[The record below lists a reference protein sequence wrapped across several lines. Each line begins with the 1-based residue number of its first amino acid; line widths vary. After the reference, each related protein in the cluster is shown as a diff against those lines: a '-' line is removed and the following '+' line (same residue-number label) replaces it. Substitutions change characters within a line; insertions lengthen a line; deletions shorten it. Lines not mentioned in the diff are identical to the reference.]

1 MGHFIIC
8 SSPIIGH
15 LAPLLP
21 VGSELRRRGHRVQV
35 LTGRRFSERV
45 AAAGLEH
52 VSLPQEC
59 DFDANDLD
67 AAFPERTKKKGVAKL
82 RFDIDNLFSNPM
94 PHQYRALQEML
105 APGTVDAVLV
115 DSAFCGVLPLA
126 LQPRAQRP
134 AVFTAGVVPMYVAS
148 RDTPPIGLGM
158 QPMPNP
164 IGRIRDAVLNM
175 LVRKVLFAPCHR
187 VFADRLRA
195 ASGFELPVYFMNG
208 SLLTDAILQLT
219 CESFEFPRSD
229 LPPGVVSF
237 VGPIL
242 PSPPETFEPPSWWG
256 DLDAGKP
263 VVLVTQGTVD
273 NNDFSRLILPAL
285 HALADADVVTV
296 ATTGGKPL
304 PGAIPANARTAEFI
318 PYAHLL
324 PKVDVMITN
333 GGYGGIHFALT
344 HGVPLVVGGDSEG
357 NQDSA
362 ALVAWSGTGINL
374 RSGSPKPAAIRKAVD
389 KVLTD
394 PSYRTR
400 AQQLQRELAGLSA
413 VDTITGRMEAAM
425 RERLRS

>member
-1 MGHFIIC
+1 MGHFVVG

-21 VGSELRRRGHRVQV
+21 VATELRRRGHRVQV
-35 LTGRRFSERV
+35 LTGSRFSERV
-45 AAAGLEH
+45 TAAGLEH

-59 DFDANDLD
+59 DFDAQDLD
-67 AAFPERTKKKGVAKL
+67 AAFPERTTKKGVSKL
-82 RFDIDNLFSNPM
+82 RFDIDNLFANSM
-94 PHQYRALQEML
+94 PHQYRAVQTLL

-126 LQPRAQRP
+126 LQPKAQRP
-134 AVFTAGVVPMYVAS
+134 AVYTAGVVPMYVAS
-148 RDTPPIGLGM
+148 RDTPPIGLGL
-158 QPMPNP
+158 QPMAHPV
-164 IGRIRDAVLNM
+164 GRVRDAVLNA

-187 VFADRLRA
+187 VFADRLREA
-195 ASGFELPVYFMNG
+195 AGVELPVYFMNG

-219 CESFEFPRSD
+219 CESFEFPRHD

-242 PSPPETFEPPSWWG
+242 PSPPETFEPPSWWA
-256 DLDAGKP
+256 DLDGRKP
-263 VVLVTQGTVD
+263 VVLVTQGTID
-273 NNDFSRLILPAL
+273 NNDFSRLIVPAL
-285 HALADADVVTV
+285 QALADADVVTV
-296 ATTGGKPL
+296 ATTGGKAL
-304 PGAIPANARTAEFI
+304 PSGVPTNARVADFI

-344 HGVPLVVGGDSEG
+344 HGVPMVVGGDSEG

-362 ALVAWSGTGINL
+362 ALVSWSGTGINL
-374 RSGSPKPAAIRKAVD
+374 RNGSPKPAAIRKAVD

-394 PSYRTR
+394 PSYRNR
-400 AQQLQRELAGLSA
+400 AQELQRELAGLSA
-413 VDTITGRMEAAM
+413 VTTIADRMESAM
-425 RERLRS
+425 RERVSS